1 MSDHP
6 SRWLH
11 PYGEAAVLLE
21 CADLADTQAVR
32 AELQRDLWPEIAE
45 VITGAQTLLLRLRGP
60 LSHRRVQQLERLS
73 PAAASEEA
81 AADPIRIEVDY
92 SGEDLAE
99 VAELVGLSSDEVV
112 AEHTGQLWTVAFCGF
127 APGFAYLYCESD
139 RLRVP
144 RRDTPRKQV
153 PAGAVGLADR
163 WSAVYPRSSPGG
175 WQLIGRASM
184 PMWDLQRDPPAV
196 LQPGARVQF
205 VSAVSGP
212 STNSGG
218 ER

>member
-1 MSDHP
+1 MSGDP
-6 SRWLH
+6 TRRLH
-11 PYGEAAVLLE
+11 PYGEAAALLE

-32 AELQRDLWPEIAE
+32 AELQRNPWPEISE

-60 LSHRRVQQLERLS
+60 LSQRRVQQLERLS
-73 PAAASEEA
+73 PAAPLEEA

-99 VAELVGLSSDEVV
+99 VAELVGLSSDEVI

-127 APGFAYLYCESD
+127 APGFAYLYGESA

-144 RRDTPRKQV
+144 RRNTPRKQV

-175 WQLIGRASM
+175 WQLIGRTPM
-184 PMWDLQRDPPAV
+184 TMWDLQRDPPAV

-205 VSAVSGP
+205 VPAVPGPPTSSGD
-212 STNSGG
+212 